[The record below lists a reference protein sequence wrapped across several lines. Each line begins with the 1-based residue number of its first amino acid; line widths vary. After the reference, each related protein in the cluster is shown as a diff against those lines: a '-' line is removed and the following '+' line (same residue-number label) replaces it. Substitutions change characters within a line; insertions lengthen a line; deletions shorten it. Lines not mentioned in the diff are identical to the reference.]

1 MYEALQ
7 QILDGSR
14 RIVFFGGA
22 GVSTESGIPDFRSVD
37 GLYHRKYDWPPET
50 MLSRSF
56 FFRHTAQFFDFY
68 REKMIHLDAQPNAC
82 HRKLAELENRD
93 DSSKLRDSK
102 VVEYSPVKT
111 KKTDKVAED
120 VQMSL
125 FDLTPDPI
133 ITRLRELDLMNV
145 TPSEAIKILEELK
158 RKI

>member
-1 MYEALQ
+1 MARL
-7 QILDGSR
+7 
-14 RIVFFGGA
+14 A
-22 GVSTESGIPDFRSVD
+22 GVPSGLLERAED
-37 GLYHRKYDWPPET
+37 
-50 MLSRSF
+50 
-56 FFRHTAQFFDFY
+56 
-68 REKMIHLDAQPNAC
+68 
-82 HRKLAELENRD
+82 KLAELENGD